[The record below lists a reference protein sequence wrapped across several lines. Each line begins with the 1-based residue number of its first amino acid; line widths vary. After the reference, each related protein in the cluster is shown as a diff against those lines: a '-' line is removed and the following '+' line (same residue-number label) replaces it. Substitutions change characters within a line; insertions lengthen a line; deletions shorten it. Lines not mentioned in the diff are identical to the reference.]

1 MWILD
6 SELLLIWASRWN
18 LVKALFLLVRC
29 TPFIDM
35 ILIIFCKCFP
45 QRWLHC
51 DTDISPQRLTR
62 NGTPHTACGVTF
74 KTSALTFRVFPSPFG
89 CADLLRLQGCLLSAP
104 AWLRVSSLARPLASL
119 LRAPQSTSHHCSSNV
134 LSPKRNLGTSDLCQ
148 GGVLNTNFRIVYD
161 THSIKLCG
169 IWKVC
174 IDTVST

>member
-1 MWILD
+1 M
-6 SELLLIWASRWN
+6 
-18 LVKALFLLVRC
+18 V
-29 TPFIDM
+29 
-35 ILIIFCKCFP
+35 LIIFCKCFP
-45 QRWLHC
+45 QRCLHC

-74 KTSALTFRVFPSPFG
+74 KTSACTLRVFPSPFG

-134 LSPKRNLGTSDLCQ
+134 LSPKRNLGTSDLRL

-161 THSIKLCG
+161 THSIKSCG

-174 IDTVST
+174 IDTIST